1 MDRHK
6 KGQMRQTNIRA
17 EGQGDGQ
24 TEEMTDKT
32 DKQIEE
38 RRDKRINRQKKG
50 QMRQTNKQKGGR
62 TS

>member
-32 DKQIEE
+32 DKQIEVW
-38 RRDKRINRQKKG
+38 RDKWINRQ
-50 QMRQTNKQKGGR
+50 RQDR
-62 TS
+62 